1 VSDKEQTQFAA
12 VIGIDR
18 EGGDGN
24 GNGHHTMPLSFPTPT
39 IQYKQRRRQIKAA
52 TTTGAALGPAP
63 APSVVVTLPPPV
75 LLLPGARV
83 LMWKQDPTV
92 GEIGIRKA
100 YLPGFVSA
108 GPRDARIRMAA
119 GTPTITPNNFGDLI
133 ETPGSDAFDIVHTF
147 AVVRETLTMFQ
158 RARNNGTSPAPLP
171 WQWNTPTD
179 TTPLSVFHKA
189 GNTMNAFYSRG
200 ERALKFFFFN
210 KPGDP
215 PTAPLILT
223 CRSLDIV
230 AHETGHAVL
239 DGLQPGWFGAG
250 GSPQTGGL
258 HESFGDLTAIFLTLS
273 QMDQVEAVIAQT
285 KANLHDKSFLSDLA
299 EQFGLA
305 LGRPNGLRNA
315 DNDLTLGQVGN
326 EVHDLS
332 QVFTGAIYDILAD
345 IFHFEQKTSI
355 KDDAATLYETAQYVC
370 GLVLRAI
377 IAAPAVGATF
387 ADVANRMLN
396 VALADGKPAQY
407 RNFIRN
413 RFTVRG
419 VVVAATPLALT
430 VDHQAGAAM
439 VAVKHSSAETA
450 TTQDLWG
457 TCGTMQSAEY
467 VGGEAAMQSELEE
480 LATSLKAV
488 KSNGNGNG
496 HNGSEAAKK
505 IGKDKSKPSGVK
517 AGR

>member
-1 VSDKEQTQFAA
+1 MGDKEQTQIAA

-18 EGGDGN
+18 EDGDGN

-52 TTTGAALGPAP
+52 TANTSAAP
-63 APSVVVTLPPPV
+63 AATPPPVITIPPPV
-75 LLLPGARV
+75 LLLVGSRV

-92 GEIGIRKA
+92 AEIGIRKA
-100 YLPGFVSA
+100 YLPGAVLP
-108 GPRDARIRMAA
+108 GPRDARIRMGA
-119 GTPTITPNNFGDLI
+119 GTPVINPNNFGDLI

-147 AVVRETLTMFQ
+147 AVVRETLTMYQ

-171 WQWNTPTD
+171 WEWNSATD

-189 GNTMNAFYSRG
+189 GNTMNAFYSRA
-200 ERALKFFFFN
+200 EKALKFFFFN

-215 PTAPLILT
+215 PTAPPILT

-230 AHETGHAVL
+230 AHETGHAIL
-239 DGLQPGWFGAG
+239 DGLKPGWLGPG
-250 GSPQTGGL
+250 NPPQTGAL

-315 DNDLTLGQVGN
+315 DNDLTLSQVGN

-332 QVFTGAIYDILAD
+332 QVFTGAVYDILAD
-345 IFHFEQKTSI
+345 IYGFEKRTSI
-355 KDDAATLYETAQYVC
+355 RDDAATLYQTAQYVC
-370 GLVLRAI
+370 SLVLRAV

-387 ADVANRMLN
+387 AQVANQMLN
-396 VALADGKPAQY
+396 IALADGKPVQY
-407 RNFIRN
+407 RNFVRN

-419 VVVAATPLALT
+419 VVVAATPFALAGDMEEGVGL
-430 VDHQAGAAM
+430 VAADHP
-439 VAVKHSSAETA
+439 SADS
-450 TTQDLWG
+450 TTPQDLWG
-457 TCGTMQSAEY
+457 TCGTMQSSEFM
-467 VGGEAAMQSELEE
+467 GGDAAIRDELEE
-480 LATSLKAV
+480 LAASFKVV
-488 KSNGNGNG
+488 KTNGNGNG
-496 HNGSEAAKK
+496 HHGAKK
-505 IGKDKSKPSGVK
+505 EGREKSRQSSGVK
-517 AGR
+517 SGR

>member
-1 VSDKEQTQFAA
+1 MGDKEQTQFAA

-24 GNGHHTMPLSFPTPT
+24 GNGHYAMPISFPTPT

-52 TTTGAALGPAP
+52 TASGVTT
-63 APSVVVTLPPPV
+63 APSETVVVTLPPPAI
-75 LLLPGARV
+75 LLPGARV

-100 YLPGFVSA
+100 YLPGNVLP
-108 GPRDARIRMAA
+108 GPRDARVRMAA

-179 TTPLSVFHKA
+179 TTPLNVFHKA

-215 PTAPLILT
+215 PTASPILT

-239 DGLQPGWFGAG
+239 DGLKPGWFGAG
-250 GSPQTGGL
+250 NSPQTGAL

-315 DNDLTLGQVGN
+315 DNDLTLSQVSN

-345 IFHFEQKTSI
+345 IFRFEQKTSI
-355 KDDAATLYETAQYVC
+355 KDDAATLYDTAQYVC
-370 GLVLRAI
+370 SLVLRAI
-377 IAAPAVGATF
+377 IAAPNVGAAF
-387 ADVANRMLN
+387 ADIANKMLN

-419 VVVAATPLALT
+419 VVLAATPLALT
-430 VDHQAGAAM
+430 ADHQQGVGL
-439 VAVKHSSAETA
+439 VAVEHPSSDAA
-450 TTQDLWG
+450 TPQDLWG
-457 TCGTMQSAEY
+457 TCGTMQSPEY
-467 VGGEAAMQSELEE
+467 MGGEAAMQLELEE
-480 LATSLKAV
+480 LALSLGAV
-488 KSNGNGNG
+488 KSNGNG

-505 IGKDKSKPSGVK
+505 VGKDKNKPSGVK